1 MLARRRL
8 TEPHEC
14 SELAGVPL
22 AFGTQADKLAP
33 GRMGECDERG
43 VDGFGRHAD
52 TVYRES

>member
-33 GRMGECDERG
+33 GRMGECGERG